1 MKLSSA
7 FVLLALFAFPAFA
20 EINYNDWKLTLP
32 IDSKGGFASGKAIE
46 VKPLKA
52 DYSKP
57 PYYYKEDDAIIFS
70 VPANGATTSGSKYPR
85 SELREMSDGKEA
97 SWKISDGGTLSA
109 TLSVESLPTTKDGK
123 PGRIV
128 IGQIHGP
135 DDELCRL
142 YYDNGK
148 LYFYDDKAGEKKKE
162 TKFDLKNKPIP
173 LHEPFGYI
181 IMVADNKLTVTA
193 IYNGEIVSVSEETSS
208 FWKDKPLYFKAGVYS
223 QVGKIGSSAGTTGTG
238 IASARFY
245 DIALSHPKKD
255 PGGCVCP

>member
-1 MKLSSA
+1 MKLSSIFIA
-7 FVLLALFAFPAFA
+7 LALFAFPAYA

-32 IDSKGGFASGKAIE
+32 IDSKGKFTSGKAMEI
-46 VKPLKA
+46 KPLKP

-57 PYYYKEDDAIIFS
+57 PYYYKEDGAIVFS
-70 VPANGATTSGSKYPR
+70 TPADGATTPGSKYPR
-85 SELREMSDGKEA
+85 SELREMSGGKEA

-142 YYDNGK
+142 YYDNGA
-148 LYFYDDKAGEKKKE
+148 LYFYDDKATSKQKE
-162 TKFDLKNKPIP
+162 TKFELKNKPIP

-181 IMVADNKLTVTA
+181 ITVADNQLTVTA
-193 IYNGEIVSVSEETSS
+193 IYDGETVSAFEKISS
-208 FWKDKPLYFKAGVYS
+208 FWKDKPLYLRRS
-223 QVGKIGSSAGTTGTG
+223 
-238 IASARFY
+238 
-245 DIALSHPKKD
+245 
-255 PGGCVCP
+255 